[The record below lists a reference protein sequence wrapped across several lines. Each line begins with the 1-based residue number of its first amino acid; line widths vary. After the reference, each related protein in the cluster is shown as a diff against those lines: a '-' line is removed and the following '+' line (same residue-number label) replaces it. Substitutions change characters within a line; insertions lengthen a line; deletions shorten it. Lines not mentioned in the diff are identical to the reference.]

1 MVAGFNAR
9 KLISDQRAAMAMMRA
24 VTLDSFEAMLKPV
37 GELDKAIQV
46 FIESI
51 KEVSQEMGKASVE
64 FAKFYDEDNARK
76 MKDMQ
81 DELKGIGLEFGKVG
95 MEALSAGSRAS
106 QVGQII
112 GNENIPLLVRQAE
125 ILSNISDMTSEEAM
139 KGIIQLQQ
147 QTGVLYGDLTA
158 AQYQRLSVMEQDI
171 LLTERSAYALDALN
185 TIANRS
191 VALEGDLVNTMTNF
205 AAQGKL
211 VGESFHDMAAMS
223 AVLLEAGEEQ
233 GAAGRS
239 LRMMYARLG
248 GNIGNA
254 RDKMEEM
261 GLTVTDQNG
270 NLKTMREIMQQ
281 LTDKGW
287 AGFSSA
293 QKQNIAQTVA
303 GNRHYVRFIKLME
316 NNDRFLQLAADGM
329 KGYDSATVQAET
341 AMENFAYQLEIAEAR
356 GENLKAE
363 LGETFN
369 PFMVGQQEAQNQIL
383 EVQEDLAN
391 MFGPTV
397 MKHLG
402 RFSAYMKYAGGFVKF
417 GLGVQGM
424 ALGMSM
430 FEAVQGDLHGLMI
443 ANENLHSKQATWM
456 EYNIRATK
464 EEVEIISKIR
474 FAHQQINA
482 TLETRNQLKNNLK
495 TIDIERIPQLEREAR
510 LQEYINQ
517 KNLSIYHINKQGVQ
531 VRNMKKALSMSELDT
546 ASKYSAI
553 IKADLANQYSEVNL
567 LSEFNRIKSTALS
580 SDNSKRQQ
588 MIIDHETMNLL
599 EVDELKMMHQKK
611 GMLEQE
617 MSMFQRIVADNERLR
632 ALRKDD
638 YNTKD
643 SGGTSSKVN
652 IAMMRE
658 AAQAVK
664 LVDVEI
670 EHLEKGLKKVT
681 EANREEQAEL
691 TETISSYK
699 SLSTTL
705 HDAAKAYGLG
715 EAAQE
720 KFAKTHKYTTKA
732 NWAAVQMSKKR
743 TGTIIGIDKNLSKM
757 QVSMLDLAKV
767 EQDLNI
773 LGRARVH
780 NYSDLKNATLEM
792 DKVQRILGESGEEYA
807 DILREIESEQRKG
820 NDTMMQQ
827 KRLQEI
833 LKQGYDETNAFHKEM
848 GTITDKERTKAIGKA
863 TDATR
868 KFAFAASA
876 VASVGLPMIF
886 NNTNSAMAS
895 TIMMTSTLTPAFMQL
910 GKATMGMV
918 KAQALLIADLGG
930 LAKGW
935 KTLVAAMAPAVLAI
949 AAITAALYYM
959 NVTAKGYESALA
971 GVNETLAKQNE
982 SILALRTQTHLFT
995 EEQSYLAG
1003 KLGLTDVKID
1013 ELMTDEKLLADTT
1026 NILTQ
1031 EYEWMDS
1038 AQRAATESAGD
1049 LLTTIRA
1056 LNGEMAFSDTRQLER
1071 DFEKL
1076 FDQYE
1081 GPLDSLVDW
1090 FDEAGDRLSSSTASA
1105 FGADSPMTD
1114 AAKELKDSGIF
1125 GDDALEVWKKKH
1137 GSMLGGSDLLYSY
1150 DEYDMLKDLKERLLY
1165 DKEALDDDMLD
1176 ALQMFLEPEAF
1187 DFIEALNKSLITA
1200 GTRESIMD
1208 KEGADKAA
1216 ANISLIADDL
1226 SNLTDEVYKFGGARE
1241 ELFFG
1246 GKYGNVTGSLY
1257 KQVVKQGVG
1266 VLYNKMDVIMSNNF
1280 NGFFNEKEAAERIIA
1295 ILNDIAPDV
1304 SIVK

>member
-9 KLISDQRAAMAMMRA
+9 KLISDQRAAMAMMKA

-46 FIESI
+46 FIESV
-51 KEVSQEMGKASVE
+51 KEVSQEMGKAQVE
-64 FAKFYDEDNARK
+64 FEKFYSGDDLSGITV
-76 MKDMQ
+76 
-81 DELKGIGLEFGKVG
+81 ELKEIGLEFGKVG
-95 MEALSAGSRAS
+95 IQALNAGSRAS

-147 QTGVLYGDLTA
+147 QTGVLYGSLTA
-158 AQYQRLSVMEQDI
+158 AEYKRLTVQEQGI
-171 LLTERSAYALDALN
+171 LLTQRSAYALDALN

-205 AAQGKL
+205 AAQGQL

-270 NLKTMREIMQQ
+270 NLKTMREIMKQ

-287 AGFSSA
+287 AEMSSA

-329 KGYDSATVQAET
+329 EGYDSATEQAEN
-341 AMENFAYQLEIAEAR
+341 AMKNFAYQLEIAEAR

-430 FEAVQGDLHGLMI
+430 FEAVQGDLHGLMV

-456 EYNIRATK
+456 DYNIRATK

-495 TIDIERIPQLEREAR
+495 TIDLERVPQLEREGR

-531 VRNMKKALSMSELDT
+531 VRNMKKALSMNELDT
-546 ASKYSAI
+546 ASRYSAI

-567 LSEFNRIKSTALS
+567 LSEFNRIKNTAMTS
-580 SDNSKRQQ
+580 EMSFRQQ

-599 EVDELKMMHQKK
+599 GTDELKMMHARK
-611 GMLEQE
+611 GLLEQE
-617 MSMFQRIVADNERLR
+617 MGMFQRIVADNERLR
-632 ALRKDD
+632 GLRTDEKGG
-638 YNTKD
+638 
-643 SGGTSSKVN
+643 GGTSTEGIVN
-652 IAMMRE
+652 SALFRE
-658 AAQAVK
+658 SADAVYLVKEQLKQLRIEQKNVREGDEEGAQAVDDAISGYRA
-664 LVDVEI
+664 L
-670 EHLEKGLKKVT
+670 
-681 EANREEQAEL
+681 EEQLEDIILVRRESADVQRE
-691 TETISSYK
+691 
-699 SLSTTL
+699 
-705 HDAAKAYGLG
+705 
-715 EAAQE
+715 
-720 KFAKTHKYTTKA
+720 FAKGFKWERNA
-732 NWAAVQMSKKR
+732 AWAAVQMSKKR
-743 TGTIIGIDKNLSKM
+743 TGSIIQIDNNLSKM
-757 QVSMLDLAKV
+757 QVSMLELAKV
-767 EQDLNI
+767 EEDLNI
-773 LGRARVH
+773 LDRARVH

-820 NDTMMQQ
+820 NDTMKQQ

-848 GTITDKERTKAIGKA
+848 GKITDKERTKAIGKA

-876 VASVGLPMIF
+876 VASVGLPMVF
-886 NNTNSAMAS
+886 NDTNSAMAS
-895 TIMMTSTLTPAFMQL
+895 TIMMTSTLTPALMQL

-918 KAQALLIADLGG
+918 KAQALLVADLGG

-935 KTLVAAMAPAVLAI
+935 KTLVAAMAPALIAI
-949 AAITAALYYM
+949 TAITAALWVM
-959 NVTAKGYESALA
+959 SASAKGYERADAALA
-971 GVNETLAKQNE
+971 KTLAKQNE
-982 SILALRTQTHLFT
+982 SIVALKTQTHLFT
-995 EEQSYLAG
+995 EEQTYLAE
-1003 KLGLTDVKID
+1003 KLGLTNVTISDLV
-1013 ELMTDEKLLADTT
+1013 TDESLLRETT
-1026 NILTQ
+1026 NKLS
-1031 EYEWMDS
+1031 ESYEWMDKTQIDATDS
-1038 AQRAATESAGD
+1038 AKELVKTIKALNDEMAFADTAAMKRAFRKEKENYEGVSSGWGFFGWVEEIADSASMISAD
-1049 LLTTIRA
+1049 LLTRIPVIGRDEEHYMQKDLATLDNA
-1056 LNGEMAFSDTRQLER
+1056 DLFSD
-1071 DFEKL
+1071 
-1076 FDQYE
+1076 
-1081 GPLDSLVDW
+1081 
-1090 FDEAGDRLSSSTASA
+1090 
-1105 FGADSPMTD
+1105 D
-1114 AAKELKDSGIF
+1114 AISRYG
-1125 GDDALEVWKKKH
+1125 
-1137 GSMLGGSDLLYSY
+1137 Y
-1150 DEYDMLKDLKERLLY
+1150 DEEVMLDELEKILL
-1165 DKEALDDDMLD
+1165 DEQIKLDDDILG
-1176 ALQMFLEPEAF
+1176 ALQSFLEPEAF
-1187 DFIEALNKSLITA
+1187 AFIESINENMLTS
-1200 GTRESIMD
+1200 GTLDSIMSKQGSD
-1208 KEGADKAA
+1208 LATDNLEGLAD
-1216 ANISLIADDL
+1216 SLK
-1226 SNLTDEVYKFGGARE
+1226 NLTEDVYDFGNAKE

-1266 VLYNKMDVIMSNNF
+1266 VLYNKMDIVMANNF
-1280 NGFFNEKEAAERIIA
+1280 HGFFNEQEAADRIIA
-1295 ILNDIAPDV
+1295 VLNSRTAELSGV
-1304 SIVK
+1304 